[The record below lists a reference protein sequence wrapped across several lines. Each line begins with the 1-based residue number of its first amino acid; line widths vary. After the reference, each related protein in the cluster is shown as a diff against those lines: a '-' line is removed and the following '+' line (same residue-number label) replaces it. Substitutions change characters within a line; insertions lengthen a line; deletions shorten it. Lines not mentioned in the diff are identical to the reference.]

1 MALATVTALKQQ
13 GSELF
18 NKRDP
23 LLSLWQ
29 ECAENFYPERADFT
43 ISRNLGHDMAAHLT
57 SSYPLIVRRDLG
69 NAFSS
74 MLRPT
79 AKEWF
84 KLTTKRPDKEDTLA
98 KQWLEWITGL
108 MKSAM
113 YDRDSQF
120 TRATKEGDHDFAAF
134 GQAVLSVELNR
145 KGNGLLY
152 RCWHLRDVAWAE
164 DAEGRISTVYR
175 RWKPTVRD
183 LCALFPKT
191 VHPDVRERLAKTPF
205 AEINAWH
212 IVMPAEDY
220 ATLDGA
226 KKLRTP
232 WVSVFL
238 DVDHD
243 HVLATTGM
251 WTRMYIIPRWQTVS
265 GSQYAHSPAVVASLP
280 DARTLQ
286 AMALTLMEAGEKAVN
301 PPMLAVQEAIRGDLA
316 IFAGGVTWVDAEY
329 DERLGEVLRPMTN
342 DKGGLS
348 FGMESVQDLREQL
361 SGAWFLNKLNLP
373 PVGGPDMTA
382 YEVGQRVQEFI
393 RNALPLFEPMEY
405 DYNGQLCDMTLEI
418 LLRDPS
424 IKRTIP
430 ASLAGV
436 DTEFRFESPLH
447 EATEKL
453 KLGKFMEAQQVLA
466 NAIQLDPGVRHLVD
480 GLKATRDVLGATV
493 PASWLRTEGEVDKLT
508 AADEQAVAAQ
518 QQLQTMQQGANVA
531 ATLAKASPAG
541 AGPLAQ
547 PPGAGMGA

>member
-1 MALATVTALKQQ
+1 MSLSTITALKQQ
-13 GSELF
+13 GGQLF
-18 NKRDP
+18 DKRAT

-29 ECAENFYPERADFT
+29 EIAENFYVERADFT
-43 ISRNLGHDMAAHLT
+43 TSRNIGEDMASNLT
-57 SSYPLIVRRDLG
+57 SSFPLIVRRDLG

-79 AKEWF
+79 AKDWF
-84 KLTTKRPDKEDTLA
+84 KLSAKRTDLLDITG

-134 GQAVLSVELNR
+134 GQACLSVELNR
-145 KGNGLLY
+145 RGNGLLY

-164 DAEGRISTVYR
+164 DSEGKISNIYR

-183 LCALFPKT
+183 LCAMFPKT
-191 VHPDVRERLAKTPF
+191 VHPKVREKLDKTPY
-205 AEINAWH
+205 AEVNVWH
-212 IVMPAEDY
+212 IVLPSEDY
-220 ATLDGA
+220 KVLDGA
-226 KKLRTP
+226 KTIRQP
-232 WVSVFL
+232 WVSIYL
-238 DVDHD
+238 DVDND
-243 HVLATTGM
+243 LEMEVSGS
-251 WTRMYIIPRWQTVS
+251 WSRRYVIPRWQTVS
-265 GSQYAHSPAVVASLP
+265 GSQYAYSPAVVASLP

-286 AMALTLMEAGEKAVN
+286 AMSLTLMEAGEKAVS
-301 PPMLAVQEAIRGDLA
+301 PPMVAVQEAIRGDMAL
-316 IFAGGVTWVDAEY
+316 FAGGVTWVDAEY
-329 DERLGEVLRPMTN
+329 DERLGEVLRPLTQE
-342 DKGGLS
+342 KGGLA
-348 FGMESVQDLREQL
+348 FGHEMLQDLREQMG
-361 SGAWFLNKLNLP
+361 GAWFLNKLNLP

-418 LLRDPS
+418 LLRDPG

-430 ASLAGV
+430 ASLRGM
-436 DTEFRFESPLH
+436 DTEFKFESPLH

-466 NAIQLDPGVRHLVD
+466 QAIQLDPGIRHLVD

-493 PASWLRTEGEVDKLT
+493 PAAWLRTEAAVDKLT
-508 AADEQAVAAQ
+508 AADQQAVAAQ
-518 QQLQTMQQGANVA
+518 QQLAAMQQGADVA
-531 ATLAKASPAG
+531 KTLADAG
-541 AGPLAQ
+541 LGQ
-547 PPGAGMGA
+547 PNMPVGA